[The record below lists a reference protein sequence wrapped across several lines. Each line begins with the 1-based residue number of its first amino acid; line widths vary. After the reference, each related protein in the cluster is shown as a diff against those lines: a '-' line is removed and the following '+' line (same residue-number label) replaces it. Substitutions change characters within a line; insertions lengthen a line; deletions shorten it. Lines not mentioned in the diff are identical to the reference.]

1 MRLEGKTALVT
12 GGSQGIGEAIAK
24 RLAAEG
30 ASVAV
35 VASSSPDKA
44 EAVVASL
51 PGAAGRHMATA
62 CDVRDAEAVR
72 ALVGAVEKRFGGIDT
87 LVNSARSFLSDTG
100 RLELRSPTPN
110 AWSKS
115 ILWASGTPSTPPRPA

>member
-35 VASSSPDKA
+35 VASSS
-44 EAVVASL
+44 
-51 PGAAGRHMATA
+51 
-62 CDVRDAEAVR
+62 RDNAEAVR

-87 LVNSARSFLSDTG
+87 LVNSAGVFY
-100 RLELRSPTPN
+100 PTP
-110 AWSKS
+110 A
-115 ILWASGTPSTPPRPA
+115 GSTPKTDAERIVEINLMGVWSAIDAATPGMKQRKGGQIINI